1 LDPLQWWDHRS
12 EKVTEHKSCQ
22 SSYVNGAIALVGVNV
37 VALSRLKVGAALGF
51 KVYSNSIY
59 VWDVENTWL
68 ISLIWISGYRPM
80 KGTRITNIRRQRKHS
95 GLRTNETRHG

>member
-1 LDPLQWWDHRS
+1 MDPSQWWDHRS

-51 KVYSNSIY
+51 KFI
-59 VWDVENTWL
+59 L
-68 ISLIWISGYRPM
+68 IAFMFGMW
-80 KGTRITNIRRQRKHS
+80 RI
-95 GLRTNETRHG
+95 HG